1 LEHPNVSNSA
11 VPPWEYLSGCS
22 RSALGEFALAR
33 QNIAA
38 KLRKSLRADMEAMI
52 EALAEARVAQILIE
66 HGSELGCT
74 PYLRQES
81 FDFESGAGK
90 ETAIRF
96 PPKERR
102 YGAKGNLRIRYAA
115 D

>member
-1 LEHPNVSNSA
+1 MKTGD

-22 RSALGEFALAR
+22 RSALGEFALGR

-52 EALAEARVAQILIE
+52 EALAEARVAQILID
-66 HGSELGCT
+66 HGNELGCT
-74 PYLRQES
+74 PHLRQES

-90 ETAIRF
+90 EAPITFA
-96 PPKERR
+96 PKERPYR
-102 YGAKGNLRIRYAA
+102 TKGNFRIRYAA